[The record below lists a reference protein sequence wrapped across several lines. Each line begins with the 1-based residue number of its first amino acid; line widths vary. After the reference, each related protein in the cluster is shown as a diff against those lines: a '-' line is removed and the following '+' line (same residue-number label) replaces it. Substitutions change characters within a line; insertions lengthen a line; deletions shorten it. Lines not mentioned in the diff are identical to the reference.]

1 MAERRDRRLGALSW
15 LHRVVKMRGVL
26 STMDFPNGLEPRSN
40 RNHVRRRIA
49 RTKSGRTGSFWV
61 DEKIVIQ
68 ARSPLRL
75 KHQLNRDHL
84 HSQRSSVRVDR
95 VGHGTMLIKTGA
107 SYLADQIHANH
118 PRQPFL
124 AAKAKRKDAD
134 TSRQRV
140 WSWRDLEMHF
150 MHIAGDSE

>member
-1 MAERRDRRLGALSW
+1 
-15 LHRVVKMRGVL
+15 
-26 STMDFPNGLEPRSN
+26 
-40 RNHVRRRIA
+40 
-49 RTKSGRTGSFWV
+49 
-61 DEKIVIQ
+61 
-68 ARSPLRL
+68 
-75 KHQLNRDHL
+75 
-84 HSQRSSVRVDR
+84 
-95 VGHGTMLIKTGA
+95 MLIKTGA